1 MKQKFLA
8 ISAADGYTR
17 KTGRAQCVLVHVDV
31 GTAALGQGL
40 HNASSGKVPMIIIAG
55 EAPTTLSGV
64 PGCRS
69 EPVQWYQN
77 VHGQGDLV
85 RPYSRYTYSLSV
97 HDDIRRVI
105 FRAKLMATTG
115 VPGPVYLTASRE
127 VLAAQTSR
135 PGYTRHKSTM
145 SHGVGELSND
155 YAKQLAQTLIKAK
168 SPLVVTGY
176 LGRDQDAVMQLQRL
190 TKLVPSLRVLDSE
203 ARYMS
208 FPASDPAWISPRT
221 GARSVIASADLILIL
236 DCDVPWIPSK
246 ICPAHTATIWH
257 LDFDTRKDFMQQFDF
272 GAGLTLQVK
281 CKFALKSICNILDS
295 QSRQDI
301 VQTEHVSSRE
311 NRQRDHAKGLE
322 ILHDLA
328 LKKNDDTIHAD
339 LLFAALRTSL
349 PRDTIFV
356 ADAVTNQGRLM
367 EQLQLKT
374 PGTFF
379 TKGGSG
385 LGWAMGASIGM
396 KLALRSRESSMSETS
411 QATFSEIDDP
421 LICCVI
427 GDGAYM
433 FSSPAVAF
441 LDAAGHQTPLLTV
454 VINNGGWHAT
464 RMCVDDVHPGGAAA
478 NNQNGLY
485 KNHLRTVRP
494 DYVGIAKAASG
505 NSMWGLRVEHG
516 QELTSALQDAVH
528 KVTREKVGAI
538 LDVVIS

>member
-1 MKQKFLA
+1 
-8 ISAADGYTR
+8 
-17 KTGRAQCVLVHVDV
+17 
-31 GTAALGQGL
+31 
-40 HNASSGKVPMIIIAG
+40 MIIIAG

-69 EPVQWYQN
+69 EPVQWYQD

-85 RPYSRYTYSLSV
+85 RPYSRYSYILSV
-97 HDDIRRVI
+97 HDDVRRVI
-105 FRAKLMATTG
+105 SRAKLMATTG

-127 VLAAQTSR
+127 VLAADTSR
-135 PGYTRHKSTM
+135 PTNTVHKPTTNLRA
-145 SHGVGELSND
+145 GELSD
-155 YAKQLAQTLIKAK
+155 SYAKQLAQALIEAK

-176 LGRDQDAVMQLQRL
+176 LGRDHDAVVQLQRL
-190 TKLVPSLRVLDSE
+190 TSLVPSLRVLDSE

-208 FPASDPAWISPRT
+208 FPASDPAWITPRT
-221 GARSVIASADLILIL
+221 GARSAIASADLILIL

-257 LDFDTRKDFMQQFDF
+257 LDFDTRKEFMQQFDVAASF
-272 GAGLTLQVK
+272 TLQVE
-281 CKFALKSICNILDS
+281 CKFALESICDILDS
-295 QSRQDI
+295 ERRQETVQSEHPVDNQSRQ
-301 VQTEHVSSRE
+301 SS
-311 NRQRDHAKGLE
+311 HAKGLE
-322 ILHDLA
+322 VLHGLA
-328 LKKNDDTIHAD
+328 LKKNDGTIHAD

-349 PRDTIFV
+349 PKDTIFV
-356 ADAVTNQGRLM
+356 ADAVTNQGRLL
-367 EQLQLKT
+367 EQLQLNT

-396 KLALRSRESSMSETS
+396 ELALRSGQGPMGGTSQDNTSETD
-411 QATFSEIDDP
+411 TP
-421 LICCVI
+421 LVCCVI

-433 FSSPAVAF
+433 FSNPAVAF
-441 LDAAGHQTPLLTV
+441 LDAAGHQTSFLTV
-454 VINNGGWHAT
+454 VINNGGWNAT

-485 KNHLRTVRP
+485 KNHLKTVCP